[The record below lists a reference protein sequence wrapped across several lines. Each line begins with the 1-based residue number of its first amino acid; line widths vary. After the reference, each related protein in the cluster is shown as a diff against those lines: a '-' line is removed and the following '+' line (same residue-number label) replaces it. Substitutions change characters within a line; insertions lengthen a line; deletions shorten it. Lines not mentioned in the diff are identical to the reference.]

1 MKIVFYSS
9 STNEYDASAFHYMA
23 YPACCSQL
31 EELAAAHSE
40 HEFAVVA
47 RLPAFFL
54 VDLENDGSFTRKA
67 HGVEYVLLDAA
78 GTAFETAGCDR
89 QAVSADK
96 APAAFASEAD
106 AADKTLSAVK
116 ACGATSASGTSVSG
130 KALSADTAPAAFEAF
145 AAAIAALSPDIAI
158 AATCWMTPF
167 DWLPLE
173 DALIAEKLSENG
185 IRTLCHSTV
194 SAEICFDKRLA
205 RAFFKEHHFP
215 APESLFLDHSLF
227 WAGRGRS
234 EFVVNPY
241 KERLFS
247 QLEKLHYPV
256 VIKDT
261 TGLSSFGMDVVNS
274 PKAAR
279 SILES
284 RKTSGDRLIE
294 EYAAG
299 DQFGVEVYGMP
310 GSYYVMSPFLFS
322 VTQYG
327 ITSPKQSVKLS
338 VSGDEAETRFHLA
351 DMRRLV
357 TDMAEA
363 LELRGAAQFDLVFRG
378 AECLESGQEPACR
391 YGGWTVIEINPRLS
405 GLTAPTAV
413 LAGKSAPEL
422 LLETACLESG
432 QEPACGATPEKRAAS
447 LESGLEPACGATPE
461 KRAACLES
469 GNEHAC
475 GEVSEKRA
483 AYFESGNEH
492 AFKRAP
498 ACVLDVK
505 LTVLAE
511 KRFKQLCAL
520 PYVYAVNQTV
530 NDAARQNRERG
541 YCEVVLGAE
550 TASALLERLDELKVM
565 FPEELDDAF
574 VESARELCGK
584 YV

>member
-78 GTAFETAGCDR
+78 GTASETAGCDR
-89 QAVSADK
+89 QAVSADT

-106 AADKTLSAVK
+106 AADK
-116 ACGATSASGTSVSG
+116 
-130 KALSADTAPAAFEAF
+130 ALSADTALAAFEAF

-158 AATCWMTPF
+158 TATCWMTPF

-294 EYAAG
+294 EYVAG

-327 ITSPKQSVKLS
+327 ITSPKQSIKLS

-363 LELRGAAQFDLVFRG
+363 LELRGAAQFDLVFCSAAG
-378 AECLESGQEPACR
+378 LESGQEPACR

-432 QEPACGATPEKRAAS
+432 QEPACGEVSEKRAAS
-447 LESGLEPACGATPE
+447 LERREEPACGA
-461 KRAACLES
+461 
-469 GNEHAC
+469 
-475 GEVSEKRA
+475 
-483 AYFESGNEH
+483 
-492 AFKRAP
+492 AP

-550 TASALLERLDELKVM
+550 TASALLERLDELKAH
-565 FPEELDDAF
+565 FPDELDDAF
-574 VESARELCGK
+574 VESARKLVARLC
-584 YV
+584 